1 MIFVN
6 KSLGLEIFPN
16 GIAFVLASGK
26 KSAPQIERYE
36 IVRFPGDV
44 IKPSLKEV
52 NILEPSVL
60 RSALSSSHDLMLT
73 KIKRVSLSIPDAAGR
88 VLLVDVEMPL
98 KNKAEGMDHVRWKLK
113 KSFPIDL
120 NDVHLDYQVIRQ
132 DSNGSSLVLVGLVSK
147 MVINEYEETLLD
159 IGLEPELI
167 DFSSFNLHRLFS
179 PRLEIQDHLTFVS
192 LYRGS
197 LSVHIFQDG
206 SLDFSR
212 HKSLW
217 PKGLDPARL
226 YREINSS
233 LVVYS
238 DTKGGWKPRT
248 VCYYAATEEREVLR
262 DVLFEVLGA
271 EPVLM
276 DTDALVNSSRQ
287 PIDRKMICDVAS
299 ALGAA
304 SRSLK

>member
-1 MIFVN
+1 MLFAH
-6 KSLGLEIFPN
+6 KSIGLEIFHD
-16 GIAFVLASGK
+16 GIALVLASGK
-26 KSAPQIERYE
+26 QSAPQIERYE
-36 IVRFPGDV
+36 VVRFPGDV
-44 IKPSLKEV
+44 IKPSLKDV
-52 NILEPSVL
+52 NILEAAVL
-60 RSALSSSHDLMLT
+60 RNALSAGYEKLST

-88 VLLVDVEMPL
+88 VLLVDVDMPL

-132 DSNGSSLVLVGLVSK
+132 ETNGSSLVLVGLVSK
-147 MVINEYEETLLD
+147 VVINEYEEILLD
-159 IGLEPELI
+159 IGLEPEFI

-179 PRLEIQDHLTFVS
+179 PRLEINDHMTFIS

-206 SLDFSR
+206 CLDFSR
-212 HKSLW
+212 HKLLW
-217 PKGLDPARL
+217 PTVLDPARL

-248 VCYYAATEEREVLR
+248 VCYYAATDERAVLR
-262 DVLFEVLGA
+262 DVLLEVLGA

-276 DTDALVNSSRQ
+276 DTDALVNSARQ
-287 PIDRKMICDVAS
+287 SIDRNLMCDVVS

>member
-1 MIFVN
+1 
-6 KSLGLEIFPN
+6 
-16 GIAFVLASGK
+16 
-26 KSAPQIERYE
+26 
-36 IVRFPGDV
+36 
-44 IKPSLKEV
+44 
-52 NILEPSVL
+52 
-60 RSALSSSHDLMLT
+60 
-73 KIKRVSLSIPDAAGR
+73 
-88 VLLVDVEMPL
+88 
-98 KNKAEGMDHVRWKLK
+98 MDHVRWKLK
-113 KSFPIDL
+113 KSFPVDL

-132 DSNGSSLVLVGLVSK
+132 ESNGSSLVLVGLVSK

-179 PRLEIQDHLTFVS
+179 SRLEIQDHLTFVS

-212 HKSLW
+212 HKLLW
-217 PKGLDPARL
+217 PNGLDPARL

-248 VCYYAATEEREVLR
+248 LCYYAATEERDVLR

-276 DTDALVNSSRQ
+276 DTDALVNGSRQ
-287 PIDRKMICDVAS
+287 PIDRKNICDVVS